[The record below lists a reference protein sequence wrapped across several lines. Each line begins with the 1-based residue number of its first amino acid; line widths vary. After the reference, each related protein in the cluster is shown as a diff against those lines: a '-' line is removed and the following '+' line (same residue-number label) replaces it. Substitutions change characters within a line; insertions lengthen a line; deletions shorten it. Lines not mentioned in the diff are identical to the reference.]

1 MYNIITPILY
11 INTSDAAGTDLEQ
24 LDQVPDTILN
34 PPAWIFRTHI
44 FCLKY
49 NTKAR
54 SKISHHF
61 HNLVNY
67 CNKELCPTDTG
78 IDRYYNCAVF
88 SLTSDR
94 VYRCI
99 ILHSNALNM
108 IEVQILKFCHENREI
123 DENIKI
129 GLDSA
134 IMDYLDTYLV
144 NVTPFEKY
152 IRCEE
157 STWRSKYGLWACKQ
171 LQLTVAREIPCDHGN
186 NMTETHM
193 IRPKELLDQWPV
205 FDVERN
211 RSRYSLGKFFFLNWT
226 PCIMKL

>member
-1 MYNIITPILY
+1 
-11 INTSDAAGTDLEQ
+11 
-24 LDQVPDTILN
+24 
-34 PPAWIFRTHI
+34 
-44 FCLKY
+44 
-49 NTKAR
+49 
-54 SKISHHF
+54 
-61 HNLVNY
+61 
-67 CNKELCPTDTG
+67 
-78 IDRYYNCAVF
+78 
-88 SLTSDR
+88 
-94 VYRCI
+94 
-99 ILHSNALNM
+99 M

-152 IRCEE
+152 VRCEE

-171 LQLTVAREIPCDHGN
+171 LQLTVAKEIPCDHGN

-193 IRPKELLDQWPV
+193 IRPKELLDQWPE

-211 RSRYSLGKFFFLNWT
+211 RSGYSLGKFFFL
-226 PCIMKL
+226 IELLA